1 MATFKRFFARNW
13 ALVRTS
19 HFLWLLLLLLL
30 SESATAQTTKE
41 DTAAVNGLLEKSKTL
56 FGTDPV
62 KAIAYSQQA
71 HDMAARLKFEKG
83 QAIALKNIGIG
94 YYFQQKHE
102 QALNYW
108 HQSLAIFERMKDDV
122 GISNLLNNISA
133 VYKDKGDDVK
143 ALDYCLQALKLAEKT
158 NDTTRIFSSLVTAA
172 SIYHNS
178 NDPKAL
184 DYLLKALP
192 LRQKAGNTGMSSIL
206 LSNLGEIYYDQQKD
220 EKALPYFRE
229 AIAID
234 SATGQVAFAYNGI
247 GKILL
252 RKKAYDASLQYHR
265 KALAVAEKVGDQF
278 QQMRAWQGIGNVN
291 LQQGQYT
298 DAFDYLNKAKSI
310 AEELG
315 AKVDLRDIYQN
326 LSLAYAKVAD
336 FQNAYLYKTRY
347 ADVKDTIYNTE
358 SLKKLGLLNL
368 GFELSKKEDQIKLLT
383 NEKKLGEVEVQKQRQ
398 AKTAFAIGL
407 ILLIAIAF
415 IIFRG
420 YRHTEKVNKVLD
432 RQKLQIQTLLTNILP
447 AEVVKELQENGR
459 AKPRSYEKVSVLFS
473 DFRNFTMIAEK
484 MSPEELVKE
493 LNICFVAFDD
503 IIERNKLEKIK
514 TIGDAYMCAGGI
526 PTADISHPF
535 RIVRAA
541 VEIQAY
547 MKGFNQRRHELGL
560 EPLEM
565 RIGIHVGPVVAG
577 VVGKKKYAYDI
588 WGNTVNIASRM
599 ESNGEPGKINISAA
613 TYDMIKDKYICT
625 HRGKLYAKNVGEIDM
640 YFVQDEITVP
650 AEAPLAKPAEPLDDV
665 VYAN

>member
-1 MATFKRFFARNW
+1 
-13 ALVRTS
+13 
-19 HFLWLLLLLLL
+19 
-30 SESATAQTTKE
+30 
-41 DTAAVNGLLEKSKTL
+41 
-56 FGTDPV
+56 
-62 KAIAYSQQA
+62 
-71 HDMAARLKFEKG
+71 
-83 QAIALKNIGIG
+83 
-94 YYFQQKHE
+94 
-102 QALNYW
+102 
-108 HQSLAIFERMKDDV
+108 
-122 GISNLLNNISA
+122 
-133 VYKDKGDDVK
+133 
-143 ALDYCLQALKLAEKT
+143 
-158 NDTTRIFSSLVTAA
+158 
-172 SIYHNS
+172 
-178 NDPKAL
+178 
-184 DYLLKALP
+184 
-192 LRQKAGNTGMSSIL
+192 
-206 LSNLGEIYYDQQKD
+206 
-220 EKALPYFRE
+220 
-229 AIAID
+229 
-234 SATGQVAFAYNGI
+234 
-247 GKILL
+247 
-252 RKKAYDASLQYHR
+252 
-265 KALAVAEKVGDQF
+265 EKVGDQL

-291 LQQGQYT
+291 LQEGQYAA
-298 DAFDYLNKAKSI
+298 AFDYLNKAKST

-315 AKVDLRDIYQN
+315 AKVELRDIYQN
-326 LSLAYAKVAD
+326 LSLGYAKVAD
-336 FQNAYLYKTRY
+336 FQNAYLYKTKY

-358 SLKKLGLLNL
+358 SLKKLGLLNF

-398 AKTAFAIGL
+398 AKTGFAIGL

-526 PTADISHPF
+526 PTVDISHPF
-535 RIVRAA
+535 RIVKAA

-599 ESNGEPGKINISAA
+599 ESNGEPGKINISAD
-613 TYDMIKDKYICT
+613 TYELIKDKYICT